1 MVQPDD
7 HKYGSFAKSIL
18 DLDSRILACIIVKT
32 PDGAILA
39 EEVKPEFR
47 SSLGSLTQRT
57 NGMIGTWSILAFSI
71 MGRLEK
77 ARSKM
82 NYLAFG
88 RENDKGMLFPANIF
102 GGIMIGL
109 TIELKTETTEIYES
123 IMKFI
128 EKNIGQSTLRLL

>member
-1 MVQPDD
+1 MKLNELRFGDNLRVVQPDD

-47 SSLGSLTQRT
+47 SSLGSLTQLT

-88 RENDKGMLFPANIF
+88 RENDKGNVTSSEHIRRHHDRAND
-102 GGIMIGL
+102 
-109 TIELKTETTEIYES
+109 
-123 IMKFI
+123 
-128 EKNIGQSTLRLL
+128 